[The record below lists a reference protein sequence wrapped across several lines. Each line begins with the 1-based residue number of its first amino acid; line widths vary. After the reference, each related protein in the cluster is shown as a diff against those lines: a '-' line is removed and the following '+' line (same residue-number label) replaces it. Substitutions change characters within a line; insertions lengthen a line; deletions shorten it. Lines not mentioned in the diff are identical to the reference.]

1 MLSEKSETSDKNFRL
16 FLEKWKTNCNQLF
29 GDSISQLLLARR
41 NLLNAAFLQQLNPNS
56 NGLEA
61 YVPLLPRIDFRKDIW
76 DHYQE
81 PAGLSL
87 VNCFPCP

>member
-1 MLSEKSETSDKNFRL
+1 MLSEKPETRDKNFRL
-16 FLEKWKTNCNQLF
+16 FLEKWKTNGNQLY

-61 YVPLLPRIDFRKDIW
+61 HVPLLPRIDFRKDIW

-81 PAGLSL
+81 PAGLL
-87 VNCFPCP
+87 VVNCFPCP